1 LAGHILNR
9 GFSAELRRLLVFTS
23 LCVCFGLL
31 NGYLVWSLIIGGAAY
46 MSWMMWQIYRLDL
59 WLNNSHTQQPPDASG
74 IWGDIFDNIV
84 RLQKRQRRE
93 KGYLQSLVKRGQ
105 DTTAALRDGVLLLD
119 GSGNIEWFNAAAQQL
134 LSLRRDDMGH
144 PLVNYIRHPKFIAY
158 FEGGDHREML
168 ELASPQSESVHLQ
181 YQLTRFGRGE
191 HLLMIRDI
199 SRLYNLEQMRKD
211 FVANV
216 SHELRTPLTVIRGYV
231 ETLQMS
237 PDLPERWNKALSQME
252 QQGLRMTNLLN
263 DLLSLSKLETD
274 TSEYDKAPVN
284 LQALLC
290 AVKDDAQA
298 LSSADEHVIRVEC
311 AADAALY
318 GNEKEL
324 HSAFS
329 NLAFNAVKYSPAC
342 SSVCIRVEV
351 LGQSLQVVVE
361 DEGPGI
367 DPIHIPRLTER
378 FYRVDSSRHAST
390 GGTGLGL
397 AIVKHVLLRHNAKL
411 EIDSELGRGS
421 RFVCE
426 FPEVRIVP
434 VIAGSELKNKVVV

>member
-1 LAGHILNR
+1 LNR

-434 VIAGSELKNKVVV
+434 VITGSELKNKVVV

>member
-1 LAGHILNR
+1 MNR
-9 GFSAELRRLLVFTS
+9 GFNAEVRRLLVFTS
-23 LCVCFGLL
+23 LCVLFGLL
-31 NGYLVWSLIIGGAAY
+31 NGYLSWTLIAGGAAY
-46 MSWMMWQIYRLDL
+46 MGWMMWQIYRLDQ
-59 WLNNSHTQQPPDASG
+59 WLQNSRSQQPPDAPG

-93 KGYLQSLVKRGQ
+93 KSYLQSLVKRGQ

-119 GSGNIEWFNAAAQQL
+119 SNGNIEWFNGAAQQL
-134 LSLRRDDMGH
+134 LSLRSDDMGH
-144 PLVNYIRHPKFIAY
+144 PLVNYIRHPRFIAY
-158 FEGGDHREML
+158 LESDDHSDML
-168 ELASPQSESVHLQ
+168 ELPSPQSESMHLQ
-181 YQLTRFGRGE
+181 YQLTRFGQGE

-199 SRLYNLEQMRKD
+199 SRLFNLEQMRKD

-216 SHELRTPLTVIRGYV
+216 SHELRTPLTVVRGYV

-237 PDLPERWNKALSQME
+237 PDLPERWSKALGQME
-252 QQGLRMTNLLN
+252 QQGLRMTNLIN

-274 TSEYDKAPVN
+274 TSEYDQSPVN
-284 LQALLC
+284 LQALLVL
-290 AVKDDAQA
+290 VKDDAQA
-298 LSSADEHVIRVEC
+298 LSSVDEHIIRVTC
-311 AADAALY
+311 APDVALY

-329 NLAFNAVKYSPAC
+329 NLVFNAVKYSPAG
-342 SSVCIRVEV
+342 STVYVGVEL
-351 LGQSLQVVVE
+351 LGQRLRVVVE

-378 FYRVDSSRHAST
+378 FYRVDSSRHAAT

-411 EIDSELGRGS
+411 EINSQLGSGS

-426 FPEVRIVP
+426 FPETRVVSASNKNSMP
-434 VIAGSELKNKVVV
+434 QAGEAY

>member
-1 LAGHILNR
+1 LNR
-9 GFSAELRRLLVFTS
+9 GFSAELRRLLLFAG

-31 NGYLVWSLIIGGAAY
+31 NGYLAWSLIAGGAAY
-46 MSWMMWQIYRLDL
+46 MGWMLWQIYQLDL
-59 WLNNSHTQQPPDASG
+59 WLQNSRTQQPPDASG

-93 KGYLQSLVKRGQ
+93 KGYLQSLVQRGQ

-119 GSGNIEWFNAAAQQL
+119 ASGNIEWFNGAAQQL
-134 LSLRRDDMGH
+134 LGLRSDDMNH
-144 PLVNYIRHPKFIAY
+144 PLVNYIRHPRFIAY
-158 FEGGDHREML
+158 LESDDHSDML
-168 ELASPQSESVHLQ
+168 ELPSPQSESVHLQ

-199 SRLYNLEQMRKD
+199 SRLYNLELMRKD

-237 PDLPERWNKALSQME
+237 PDLPERWGKALGQME
-252 QQGLRMTNLLN
+252 QQGLRMTNLIN

-274 TSEYDKAPVN
+274 TSEHDQAPVN
-284 LQALLC
+284 LQALLRV
-290 AVKDDAQA
+290 VKDDAQA
-298 LSSADEHVIRVEC
+298 LSSLDEHIIRVVC
-311 AADAALY
+311 RADIALY

-329 NLAFNAVKYSPAC
+329 NLVVNAVKYSPAGTP
-342 SSVCIRVEV
+342 VYIRVEV
-351 LGQSLQVVVE
+351 LEQYLRVVVE

-411 EIDSELGRGS
+411 EIDSQLGRGS

-426 FPEVRIVP
+426 FPETRIVSINP
-434 VIAGSELKNKVVV
+434 EVALKR

>member
-434 VIAGSELKNKVVV
+434 VITGSELKNKVVV

>member
-1 LAGHILNR
+1 MNR
-9 GFSAELRRLLVFTS
+9 GFNAELRRLVVFAG

-31 NGYLVWSLIIGGAAY
+31 NGYLSWTLIAGGAAY
-46 MSWMMWQIYRLDL
+46 MGWMMWQIYRLDL
-59 WLNNSHTQQPPDASG
+59 WLKNSKTQQPPDAPG

-119 GSGNIEWFNAAAQQL
+119 LSGNIEWFNGAAQQL
-134 LSLRRDDMGH
+134 LNLRSDDLGH
-144 PLVNYIRHPKFIAY
+144 PLVNYIRHPRFIAY
-158 FEGGDHREML
+158 FESDDHSEML
-168 ELASPQSESVHLQ
+168 ELASPQSEAIHLQ
-181 YQLTRFGRGE
+181 YQLTRFGQGE

-199 SRLYNLEQMRKD
+199 SRLYNLELMRKD

-216 SHELRTPLTVIRGYV
+216 SHELRTPLTVVRGYI

-237 PDLPERWNKALSQME
+237 PDLPERWEKALGQME
-252 QQGLRMTNLLN
+252 QQGLRMTNLIN

-274 TSEYDKAPVN
+274 TSEYDKDEVN
-284 LQALLC
+284 LQALLSI
-290 AVKDDAQA
+290 VRDDAQA
-298 LSSADEHVIRVEC
+298 LSSVDGHLISVDCSASV
-311 AADAALY
+311 ALY

-329 NLAFNAVKYSPAC
+329 NLVFNAVKYSPPGTPV
-342 SSVCIRVEV
+342 SIRVEV
-351 LGQSLQVVVE
+351 LSEGLKVAVE
-361 DEGPGI
+361 DKGPGI
-367 DPIHIPRLTER
+367 DSMHIPRLTER
-378 FYRVDSSRHAST
+378 FYRVDSSRHAAT

-411 EIDSELGRGS
+411 EIDSQLGRGS
-421 RFVCE
+421 CFVCE
-426 FPEVRIVP
+426 FPKTRVVP
-434 VIAGSELKNKVVV
+434 TAH